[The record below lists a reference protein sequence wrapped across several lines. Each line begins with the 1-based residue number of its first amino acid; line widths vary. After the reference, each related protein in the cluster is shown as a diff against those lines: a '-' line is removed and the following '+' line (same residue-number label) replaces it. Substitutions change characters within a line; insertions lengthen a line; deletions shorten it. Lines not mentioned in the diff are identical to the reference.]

1 MEAIK
6 SLFSTIEGNCFGESD
21 SSPLAQ
27 IDSNKRQLLYI
38 VIGGLVVLLAVYM
51 FYGDDAD
58 NVMESTINSIKT
70 TLGSLLLGGYLSSSG
85 ELKTTKV
92 LTEDKIEIDE
102 SLLSPF

>member
-21 SSPLAQ
+21 ESALAK

-38 VIGGLVVLLAVYM
+38 VIGGLILLVAVYM
-51 FYGDDAD
+51 FYGDETENMMDA
-58 NVMESTINSIKT
+58 ILNSIKT
-70 TLGSLLLGGYLSSSG
+70 TLGSLLLGGYLSSAG
-85 ELKTTKV
+85 ELKTSKV
-92 LTEDKIEIDE
+92 LTEEKIEIDE

>member
-21 SSPLAQ
+21 SSPIAK
-27 IDSNKRQLLYI
+27 IDTYKRQLLYV
-38 VIGGLVVLLAVYM
+38 VIGGLVLILAVYM
-51 FYGDDAD
+51 FYGNEAD
-58 NVMESTINSIKT
+58 SIMDSTVNSIKT
-70 TLGSLLLGGYLSSSG
+70 TLGSLLLGGYLSSAG
-85 ELKTTKV
+85 TLKTSKV